1 MCFQA
6 KIHVESIWSYPL
18 LYFQNYHPEDR
29 HSIVELS
36 IKKVIKS
43 V

>member
-1 MCFQA
+1 MYFQA
-6 KIHVESIWSYPL
+6 KIHVESIWSSPL
-18 LYFQNYHPEDR
+18 LYFQNCYPEAR
-29 HSIVELS
+29 HSAVELS